1 MIKETVIS
9 AIISMITHDNGGV
22 FVVRLANVEFRQK
35 KSKKCHPSFISIYLY
50 NQLNIFS
57 IRAPPLKC

>member
-9 AIISMITHDNGGV
+9 AIISMIRHDNGDV

-35 KSKKCHPSFISIYLY
+35 KSEKCHPSFISIFIY
-50 NQLNIFS
+50 I
-57 IRAPPLKC
+57 

>member
-9 AIISMITHDNGGV
+9 AIISMIRHDNGDV

-35 KSKKCHPSFISIYLY
+35 RVKNVTLHLFLYLY

-57 IRAPPLKC
+57 IRVPPLK